1 MKKRKRRNK
10 ISVNISSVSQ
20 IFNLKQRSEILVF
33 LALLVE
39 REKQEGNLILIK
51 SIKTRIA
58 EDIGVSSATIDNVV
72 KKLTE
77 KKMIIRIDRTCYQI
91 NSKISI

>member
-1 MKKRKRRNK
+1 MNRRKNK
-10 ISVNISSVSQ
+10 ISINISSINQ
-20 IFNLKQRSEILVF
+20 IFELKQRSEILVF
-33 LALLVE
+33 IALLIEKE
-39 REKQEGNLILIK
+39 RQEGKLILIK

-58 EDIGVSSATIDNVV
+58 EDIGVSPATVDNVI

-77 KKMIIRIDRTCYQI
+77 KKMIIRTDRTCYQI

>member
-1 MKKRKRRNK
+1 MSRRKNK
-10 ISVNISSVSQ
+10 ISINISSINQ
-20 IFNLKQRSEILVF
+20 IFDLKQRSEILVF

-39 REKQEGNLILIK
+39 KEKQEGNLILIK

-58 EDIGVSSATIDNVV
+58 EDIGVSPATIDNVV

-77 KKMIIRIDRTCYQI
+77 KKMIIRVDRTCYQI